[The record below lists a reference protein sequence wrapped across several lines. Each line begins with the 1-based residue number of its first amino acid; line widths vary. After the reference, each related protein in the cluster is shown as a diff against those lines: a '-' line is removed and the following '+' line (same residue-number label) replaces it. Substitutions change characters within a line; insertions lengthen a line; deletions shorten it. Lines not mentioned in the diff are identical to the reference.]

1 MDCMAIT
8 KLDVLDEL
16 DEIQVC
22 VAYELNGQQTN
33 DFPDSA
39 RDFAKCVPIYKTF
52 PGWNQSTSECRVLED
67 LPKAALDYLK
77 FLADLME
84 VPISI
89 VSLGP
94 SRDQT
99 IIVEDPI
106 HGPKRG
112 LLTTDGTPV

>member
-1 MDCMAIT
+1 MAIT
-8 KLDVLDEL
+8 KLDVLDEF

-22 VAYELNGQQTN
+22 VAYEINGNQTT
-33 DFPDSA
+33 DFPNSA
-39 RDFAKCVPIYKTF
+39 RDFAKCRPVYKTL
-52 PGWNQSTSECRVLED
+52 PGWNQNTAECRSLED
-67 LPKAALDYLK
+67 LPQAALNYLK

-112 LLTTDGTPV
+112 LLSADGTAIRS

>member
-1 MDCMAIT
+1 L
-8 KLDVLDEL
+8 K
-16 DEIQVC
+16 
-22 VAYELNGQQTN
+22 YLN
-33 DFPDSA
+33 
-39 RDFAKCVPIYKTF
+39 
-52 PGWNQSTSECRVLED
+52 
-67 LPKAALDYLK
+67 

-112 LLTTDGTPV
+112 LLSSDGTPVDSGWLK